1 MTLLSTVRD
10 RVSRCGIPPTP
21 ISAPGQ
27 ASLTAALAPAEGD
40 WLFYVLTDEN
50 GVAGAHHFSVTLEEH
65 NEHVEVCRELGYCG

>member
-1 MTLLSTVRD
+1 MR
-10 RVSRCGIPPTP
+10 PTP

-65 NEHVEVCRELGYCG
+65 NENVEVCRELGYCG